1 MFSKACE
8 YGIRSA
14 IYIASQSAQKRKV
27 GLKEVAREIDS
38 PEAYTSKIL
47 QKLSKGGVITSEKGP
62 TGGFSIESQNLKSTK
77 LSEVVIAIDGDG
89 IFKGCGLGL
98 KQCDELRPCPLH
110 FKFKEVRDKLQLLL
124 ESTRIS
130 ELSGNMDNGLGFL
143 KTD

>member
-14 IYIASQSAQKRKV
+14 IYIASQSSQKRRV

-47 QKLSKGGVITSEKGP
+47 QKLSRGGVVISGKGP
-62 TGGFSIESQNLKSTK
+62 TGGFSMEPESLKTTK
-77 LSEVVIAIDGDG
+77 LSDVVIAIDGDG

-98 KQCDELRPCPLH
+98 KQCDALQPCPLH
-110 FKFKEVRDKLQLLL
+110 FKFKEVRDKLQMLL
-124 ESTRIS
+124 ESTTVL
-130 ELSGNMDNGLGFL
+130 ELSENMDNGLGFL
-143 KTD
+143 RRI

>member
-14 IYIASQSAQKRKV
+14 IYIASQTAQKRRV

-47 QKLSKGGVITSEKGP
+47 QKLSRGGVIISEKGP
-62 TGGFSIESQNLKSTK
+62 TGGFSIQPENLKTTK
-77 LSEVVIAIDGDG
+77 LSEVIIAIDGDG

-98 KQCDELRPCPLH
+98 KLCDALQPCPLH

-124 ESTRIS
+124 ESTTIL
-130 ELSGNMDNGLGFL
+130 ELSENMEDGLGFL
-143 KTD
+143 KRI